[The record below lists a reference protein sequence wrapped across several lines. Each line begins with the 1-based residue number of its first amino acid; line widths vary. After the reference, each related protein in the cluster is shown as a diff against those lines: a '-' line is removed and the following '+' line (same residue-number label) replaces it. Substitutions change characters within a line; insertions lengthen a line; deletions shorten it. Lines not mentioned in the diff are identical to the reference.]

1 MLKHNSWA
9 MTLISD
15 IDSLLRRLNWQRI
28 RQRRALL
35 FLLAGI
41 RDVARTSW
49 HPRHKCLQ
57 IKTFCLQ
64 EGRKKKKKRQ
74 DDLAPAAAEALQLGF
89 EHLST
94 SSIALLSVQHPAD
107 FAGGKFSQA
116 CWSATFV
123 CPANLFSQ
131 EAFLVSFTHGEL
143 RSTKTNRPGQPEN
156 WYAVYRSAQIWLVYG
171 KAQKRFLKAFSSRS
185 GPLNTS

>member
-57 IKTFCLQ
+57 IKTCCLQ
-64 EGRKKKKKRQ
+64 EGGKKKK
-74 DDLAPAAAEALQLGF
+74 
-89 EHLST
+89 
-94 SSIALLSVQHPAD
+94 
-107 FAGGKFSQA
+107 AGWPSPSC
-116 CWSATFV
+116 CWSPTAGLWALEHIQHCTV
-123 CPANLFSQ
+123 I
-131 EAFLVSFTHGEL
+131 
-143 RSTKTNRPGQPEN
+143 STAPRRLCWRQIQPGM
-156 WYAVYRSAQIWLVYG
+156 LVYNIC
-171 KAQKRFLKAFSSRS
+171 LSSKLVQPGSLPCFFYTWRIEIHKDQQTWPAWKLVRS
-185 GPLNTS
+185 LQICTDLTGLWQSTEEISESI